1 MDVRGQEQNW
11 STWMCAARGGDALAY
26 ERLLAAIAATVRPA
40 VRGRLGRMGLSA
52 SDAED
57 VVQEVL
63 IAIHSKRHT
72 WDEARPF
79 LPWVGAVV
87 RYKALDAV
95 RRLARERR
103 RHVDT
108 PVEDWA
114 DFLPE
119 LGQDPDRV
127 SIDAERALAALSCRE
142 AGVVRA
148 IALEGVSASETAVR
162 FGIKEGAVRVALHRG
177 LRRLA
182 MLAGVP
188 ADAGAKRGRS

>member
-1 MDVRGQEQNW
+1 MR
-11 STWMCAARGGDALAY
+11 AARGGDALAY

-40 VRGRLGRMGLSA
+40 VRGRLARMGFGA

-63 IAIHSKRHT
+63 IAIHAKRYS
-72 WDEARPF
+72 WDEARPI
-79 LPWVGAVV
+79 LPWVGGVV

-95 RRLARERR
+95 RRLTRERQ

-119 LGQDPDRV
+119 LGADADRA
-127 SIDAERALAALSCRE
+127 SLDAERALSALSSRE

-148 IALEGVSASETAVR
+148 IALEGASAREAAVR
-162 FGIKEGAVRVALHRG
+162 LGLKEGAVRVALHRG

-182 MLAGVP
+182 ALAGMP
-188 ADAGAKRGRS
+188 GGARAGR

>member
-1 MDVRGQEQNW
+1 MNVSSQPSRRQF
-11 STWMCAARGGDALAY
+11 
-26 ERLLAAIAATVRPA
+26 VRPSA
-40 VRGRLGRMGLSA
+40 GASAGWVFSA

-114 DFLPE
+114 DLLPE

-127 SIDAERALAALSCRE
+127 SIDAERALQPFH
-142 AGVVRA
+142 
-148 IALEGVSASETAVR
+148 AVR
-162 FGIKEGAVRVALHRG
+162 LGWCGPSPLKESVQARRPCALVS
-177 LRRLA
+177 RRSGPRCLA
-182 MLAGVP
+182 SRP
-188 ADAGAKRGRS
+188 A